1 MLGRSLFLRPNT
13 HPNTTTKLDT
23 MNAVSNTEFRMDSTR
38 TSIESLRSDIIAHP
52 LYQVIQ
58 DVEDLKIFMH
68 YHVYAVWDFMSL
80 LKALQSGL
88 TCTGYPWFPVGSAN
102 TRFLINEI
110 VVGEES
116 DIDEEGVRM
125 SHFELYLKAMKQA
138 GASAAAIETF
148 IKTLQQSHDFDAAFQ
163 AANTPLAAQ
172 RFVNNTFE
180 VIGTGKA
187 HVQAAVFTFGREDL
201 IPGMFMELV
210 RDLHKKFPES
220 IGTFKY
226 YLERH
231 IEVDGDHH
239 SHLATEM
246 TTELCGNNDQ
256 KWYEAQEA
264 TLVSLK
270 HRKLLWDGAYEE
282 ILARRN

>member
-1 MLGRSLFLRPNT
+1 MDAVFA
-13 HPNTTTKLDT
+13 TT
-23 MNAVSNTEFRMDSTR
+23 SRMERIR
-38 TSIESLRSDIIAHP
+38 TSIESLRNEIISHP
-52 LYQVIQ
+52 LYHIIQ
-58 DVEDLKIFMH
+58 DVEDLKIFMK

-88 TCTGYPWFPVGSAN
+88 TCTSYPWFPLGSAN

-116 DIDEEGVRM
+116 DVDENGIRM
-125 SHFELYLKAMKQA
+125 SHFELYLQAMKQA
-138 GASAAAIETF
+138 GASASSIETF
-148 IKTLQQSHDFDAAFQ
+148 IKVLQFTNDFEGAFN
-163 AANTPLAAQ
+163 AANTPMAAQ
-172 RFVNNTFE
+172 KFVTNTFE

-210 RDLHKKFPES
+210 RDLHQKFPES

-239 SHLATEM
+239 SHLAIEM
-246 TTELCGNNDQ
+246 TSELCGDDDQ
-256 KWYEAQEA
+256 KWNEAEQA
-264 TLVSLK
+264 TLLSLK
-270 HRKLLWDGAYEE
+270 HRKLLWDGAYDE
-282 ILARRN
+282 IRARRN